1 MAEMAAVNFK
11 MDRLTKQQMEKVC
24 ADLGM
29 NLTTAFNVFAKA
41 VVRANGLPFE
51 LTADP
56 FYSAENQARLR
67 ASIAQMEATGGTVH
81 EIAND

>member
-41 VVRANGLPFE
+41 VVRANGLPDIPPKS
-51 LTADP
+51 LKALPPRPCRT
-56 FYSAENQARLR
+56 L
-67 ASIAQMEATGGTVH
+67 
-81 EIAND
+81 